1 MDLDIAP
8 GEFVAMLGVSGTGK
22 STLLRA
28 LAGLDREVTGELTV
42 PGTVA
47 VAFQEPRL
55 LPWRRVLANVGLGL
69 RAQDPAAA
77 ARRALDEVG
86 LTDRAGAW
94 PLTLSGGEAQR
105 AALARALVRE
115 PSLLLLDEPFSA
127 LDALTRIAMHRLVL
141 RLWERH
147 RPAVLLV
154 THDVDEALIL
164 ADRVLVLASGRI
176 VFSGPVEVPRPAR
189 PRQPRAHRAAAP
201 AADRARRQYG
211 RTIMNRTNRVLALAA
226 AASLAVL
233 TACSSSSSSSAA
245 GSGATASS
253 SGTSSANQASVS
265 GVTLHVGDQAGT
277 GAQALLTA
285 AGLIGKLPFK
295 VAWSDFTSGP
305 PMLQAMGAGS
315 VDVGGVGNAPPV
327 FAAAGG
333 SKIAIVGAYQ
343 ANPLG
348 SALLVPK
355 GSPITSVAQLKGKRI
370 AVAQGSSADYHLLTV
385 LNKAGLSVHD
395 VTLTYLQPAEGLAA
409 LSSGHV
415 DAWDIWSPFIEQ
427 AEVQKNAKALVTGTG
442 YGSPY
447 SFAVA
452 SRAALADPAKAAAI
466 KDYLALVA
474 QAHAWATN
482 HQSAWAAVWAKAS
495 GLPDTVMVKAASDD
509 SSLAV
514 PITPAVITSE
524 QQVSD
529 AFTKAG
535 LIPVHVDF
543 SQYVVTSF
551 NDTASVGL

>member
-1 MDLDIAP
+1 
-8 GEFVAMLGVSGTGK
+8 
-22 STLLRA
+22 
-28 LAGLDREVTGELTV
+28 
-42 PGTVA
+42 
-47 VAFQEPRL
+47 
-55 LPWRRVLANVGLGL
+55 
-69 RAQDPAAA
+69 
-77 ARRALDEVG
+77 
-86 LTDRAGAW
+86 
-94 PLTLSGGEAQR
+94 
-105 AALARALVRE
+105 
-115 PSLLLLDEPFSA
+115 
-127 LDALTRIAMHRLVL
+127 
-141 RLWERH
+141 
-147 RPAVLLV
+147 
-154 THDVDEALIL
+154 
-164 ADRVLVLASGRI
+164 
-176 VFSGPVEVPRPAR
+176 
-189 PRQPRAHRAAAP
+189 
-201 AADRARRQYG
+201 
-211 RTIMNRTNRVLALAA
+211 MNRTNRVLALAA
-226 AASLAVL
+226 AAGLAVL

-245 GSGATASS
+245 GKGGGEVGGATASS
-253 SGTSSANQASVS
+253 SGTSSASPASVS
-265 GVTLHVGDQAGT
+265 GVTLHIGDQAGT

-385 LNKAGLSVHD
+385 LTKAGLSVHD

-409 LSSGHV
+409 LTSGHV
-415 DAWDIWSPFIEQ
+415 DAWDIWSPFVEQ

-452 SRAALADPAKAAAI
+452 SRAALADPARAAAI

-482 HQSAWAAVWAKAS
+482 HQSAWATVWAKAS
-495 GLPDTVMVKAASDD
+495 GLPDAVMVKAASDD

-543 SQYVVTSF
+543 NDYVVTSF
-551 NDTASVGL
+551 NDTASVG